1 MWFLIR
7 SLAAKCV
14 TVSNGSLVVTAN
26 EPQRYRLTKIPE
38 QLQQATSTNVARK
51 LTVKKLYSI
60 CRKAGN
66 NSPYSKSYTANTK
79 RLL

>member
-14 TVSNGSLVVTAN
+14 TVSNGSLVTAN

-38 QLQQATSTNVARK
+38 QLQQATPTNVARK
-51 LTVKKLYSI
+51 LTVKKLYSS

-66 NSPYSKSYTANTK
+66 NSPYSKSYTAK
-79 RLL
+79 H